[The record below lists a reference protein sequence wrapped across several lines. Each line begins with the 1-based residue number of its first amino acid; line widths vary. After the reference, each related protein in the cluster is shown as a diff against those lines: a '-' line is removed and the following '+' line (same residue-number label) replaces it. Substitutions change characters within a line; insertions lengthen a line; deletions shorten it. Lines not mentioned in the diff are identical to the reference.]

1 MPSKEERAISSR
13 RLEAFTD
20 GVFAI
25 AATLLV
31 LDLSVTA
38 LGKSIHTNAAL
49 WAALGS
55 ISDNAISFVISF
67 LILGTLWSIH
77 VWQFEYVHK
86 VTHMLVF
93 LNTLRL
99 LGVVLVPFTTSLN
112 GAYSDLI
119 AGRLLLPLNFLFV
132 TLLGAIQWF
141 YAASPRLGLVSGL
154 SADELRS
161 TRIGSLASVF
171 SSVVVVGLAPFFGPW
186 AFFAFFLNYAADG
199 VTGLSKP
206 KTAAR
211 ARGVRDDD

>member
-1 MPSKEERAISSR
+1 MPSKEERTISSR

-31 LDLSVTA
+31 LDLSVDA
-38 LGKSIHTNAAL
+38 LGKSIHTDSAL

-55 ISDNAISFVISF
+55 MADNVISFVISF

-112 GAYSDLI
+112 GTYSSLM
-119 AGRLLLPLNFLFV
+119 AGRILLPLNFLFV
-132 TLLGAIQWF
+132 TLVGAIQWF
-141 YAASPRLGLVSGL
+141 YATSPRTGLVSGL
-154 SADELRS
+154 AADEVRS
-161 TRIGSLASVF
+161 TRVGSLASVI
-171 SSVVVVGLAPFFGPW
+171 SSVVVVCLAPFFGPW

-199 VTGLSKP
+199 VAGLSKP
-206 KTAAR
+206 KAAAR
-211 ARGVRDDD
+211 ERRARDAE